1 MANTKM
7 AKKIGIPADPV
18 DDQDAEERGES
29 SLPNDANIDACE
41 DVDGQLIKDVVHD
54 VYDTHND
61 ELDET
66 MEDIEG
72 GTYIP
77 FADDATT
84 TRPDAPYVG
93 FVFDTIEEAQMVYN
107 SYAKKL
113 GFGTRICYTKRTQK
127 KGCNHIIRREFKCVH
142 AGRESTQDGGKQAV
156 CDPEWY
162 KIEEQASKFYTR
174 TAFGKFKEMMEETTA
189 LMINPVEGG
198 LPDPDPPARVDV
210 EVVGSRNVKNPPKS
224 AKKGR
229 PKDKEKRRKPLVE
242 LRQEKAQQKA
252 KKKGVCSYCK
262 EDWHDKRNCPY
273 LALERQRQK
282 VEAEKLR
289 RS

>member
-1 MANTKM
+1 MAHLRRDIEYGGISDTFWRHGSGSTTGLGGVWGAAASSNQTNM
-7 AKKIGIPADPV
+7 NPPVVNIGDY
-18 DDQDAEERGES
+18 E
-29 SLPNDANIDACE
+29 
-41 DVDGQLIKDVVHD
+41 
-54 VYDTHND
+54 
-61 ELDET
+61 DET

-77 FADDATT
+77 FTEDATT

-127 KGCNHIIRREFKCVH
+127 KGCNHIIRREFECVH
-142 AGRESTQDGGKQAV
+142 AGGESTQDGGKQAV

-174 TAFGKFKEMMEETTA
+174 TAFGKFEEMMEETTT

-242 LRQEKAQQKA
+242 LRQQKAQQKA

-262 EDWHDKRNCPY
+262 EDWHDKRNCVY

-289 RS
+289 QETELTL